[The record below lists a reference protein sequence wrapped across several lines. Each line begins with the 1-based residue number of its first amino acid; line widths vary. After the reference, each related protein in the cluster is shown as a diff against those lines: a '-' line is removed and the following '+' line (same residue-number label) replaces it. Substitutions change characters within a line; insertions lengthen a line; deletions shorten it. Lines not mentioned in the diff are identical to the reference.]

1 MADDPFNQRRSM
13 EGSLHQLELTLKDE
27 RGEEMGGE
35 KKKRVG
41 RRKERR
47 NSDGGKRRRGKKRE
61 GENDSSRRRKRR
73 RGRGESMKLDLI
85 YSCDTLQSF

>member
-27 RGEEMGGE
+27 RGEEMG
-35 KKKRVG
+35 KKK
-41 RRKERR
+41 KERR